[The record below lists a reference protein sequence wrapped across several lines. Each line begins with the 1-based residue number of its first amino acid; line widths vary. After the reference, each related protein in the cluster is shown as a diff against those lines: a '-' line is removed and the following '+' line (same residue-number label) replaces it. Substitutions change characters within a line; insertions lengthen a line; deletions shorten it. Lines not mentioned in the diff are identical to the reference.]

1 MPSGEHAKRMDRVES
16 HFDEEA
22 TVYDDVIE
30 RIIPGYVDQNEAL
43 LDALSLPSGT
53 SRVADLGIGTGQ
65 LADLVLQRHQET
77 TLVGYD
83 LSQGML
89 DQAAGNL
96 ARFGSRVEFVRVDL
110 AEIDLRPSFDAI
122 VAGLSVHHLDD
133 AAKRVLFSRTF
144 EALRPGGVFVL
155 RDIVLGET
163 AEESEC
169 LYQEWRAFIRGNGLD
184 DAEVLAAHHAEDTPA
199 PLGAQ
204 LEWMCDVGFVEV
216 RTVWREMNFAVWSGV
231 KPAE

>member
-1 MPSGEHAKRMDRVES
+1 MSSGEGVKRMDRVED

-22 TVYDDVIE
+22 AVYDDVIE

-43 LDALSLPSGT
+43 LDALRLPAGA

-65 LADLVLQRHQET
+65 LADLVLQRNAEAT
-77 TLVGYD
+77 IVGYD

-89 DQAAGNL
+89 DQAAENL

-110 AEIDLRPSFDAI
+110 AEIDFGRRFHAV

-133 AAKRVLFSRTF
+133 AGKRKLFSQVF
-144 EALRPGGVFVL
+144 QALHPGGLFLL
-155 RDIVLGET
+155 RDVVLGET
-163 AEESEC
+163 DEESERI
-169 LYQEWRAFIRGNGLD
+169 YQAWRVFIRGNGLD
-184 DAEVLAAHHAEDTPA
+184 DDEVLAAHDAEDEPA

-204 LEWMCDVGFVEV
+204 LDWMRDVGFVETQV
-216 RTVWREMNFAVWSGV
+216 HWTRMNFAVWSGV
-231 KPAE
+231 KPPG